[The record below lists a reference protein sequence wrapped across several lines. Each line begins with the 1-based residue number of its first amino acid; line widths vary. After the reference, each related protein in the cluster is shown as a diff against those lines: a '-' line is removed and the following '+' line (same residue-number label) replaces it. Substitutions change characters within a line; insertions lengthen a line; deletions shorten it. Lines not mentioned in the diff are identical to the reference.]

1 MSFKSKLIFKVIFFQ
16 ILLTFLGQA
25 NAKIENQ
32 VIAYIDEKIITSEDI
47 RQEIIYL
54 NIVSGEKLNELKKEK
69 QQKIAL
75 DSLINQNVKEIE
87 ISKYDTFS
95 ISEDGVDFYLK
106 KLFLKNNINNLT
118 DFEMFLKSKNYNL
131 EKIKNKI
138 TIDLLWNNL
147 ILNIYSNQIKID
159 KEKIKKKLKSF
170 ELQEKI
176 EEYLISEIY
185 IYEEN
190 IDKLNKK
197 IKIVVKDIEEKSFE
211 YAAINY
217 SKSASAENEGKLDW
231 MNEKEINDKMLS
243 EIKKL
248 KVGEVSDPIQDM
260 SGIFFFKL
268 NDKKETENKINLN
281 IELKKILD
289 IEKNKQLNF
298 FSSNHFNKLK
308 EHSIIKIINE

>member
-1 MSFKSKLIFKVIFFQ
+1 MIK
-16 ILLTFLGQA
+16 
-25 NAKIENQ
+25 
-32 VIAYIDEKIITSEDI
+32 KIILILFFINLSHSYILAKNNVFIVASIND
-47 RQEIIYL
+47 EIITNYDLQREGEYLKILNPKLNQLNDDQLL
-54 NIVSGEKLNELKKEK
+54 NIAKT
-69 QQKIAL
+69 
-75 DSLINQNVKEIE
+75 SLINEIIKKKEILKR
-87 ISKYDTFS
+87 IDLQNNVNPFLDDYLNNLYSKLNY
-95 ISEDGVDFYLK
+95 
-106 KLFLKNNINNLT
+106 NNI
-118 DFEMFLKSKNYNL
+118 DEFENALLKQDIYNINQ
-131 EKIKNKI
+131 IKDK
-138 TIDLLWNNL
+138 
-147 ILNIYSNQIKID
+147 LNIELYWNDIIYNKYSNQIKID

-289 IEKNKQLNF
+289 REKNKQLNF